1 MELFYSG
8 RWSCTFVGGLLLFLF
23 FFFFPTTVICIYVSC
38 LVLLWLAVAWFVSV
52 ICWSIPD

>member
-23 FFFFPTTVICIYVSC
+23 FFFPDYCNLYICLMSRFAMVGGG
-38 LVLLWLAVAWFVSV
+38 LVR
-52 ICWSIPD
+52 